1 MKCVIIEDEPMALE
15 LIAGYCN
22 KLPFIE
28 LQETFTNPLKALDFL
43 GQIKTDLLIL
53 DINMPEL
60 TGIQILN
67 ALPHPPLVIF
77 TTAYPEFAAESY
89 NYNAVDYLLKP
100 VSFDRFLKAIQKAR
114 DIFSASLLSH
124 KTTDTEY
131 IFIKSGNRTVK
142 LMLAD
147 ITHVAA
153 DGNYMSFH
161 TKEQKIMSLM
171 TMTEALKLLPETDFI
186 RVHKSYIIAIGQI
199 SSLDKDDVFIND
211 ICIPIGNTYKEDL
224 AKKICPPDSGLYS
237 H

>member
-28 LQETFTNPLKALDFL
+28 LQETFTNPVKALDFL
-43 GQIKTDLLIL
+43 GRINTDILIL

-100 VSFDRFLKAIQKAR
+100 VSFDRFLKAINKAR
-114 DIFSASLLSH
+114 DIFN
-124 KTTDTEY
+124 TTSSGNKKPDTEY

-142 LMLAD
+142 LMLSD

-171 TMTEALKLLPETDFI
+171 NMTEALKLLPETDFI

-199 SSLDKDDVFIND
+199 SSFDKDDIFIND

-224 AKKICPPDSGLYS
+224 VKKISPPDSWMYK